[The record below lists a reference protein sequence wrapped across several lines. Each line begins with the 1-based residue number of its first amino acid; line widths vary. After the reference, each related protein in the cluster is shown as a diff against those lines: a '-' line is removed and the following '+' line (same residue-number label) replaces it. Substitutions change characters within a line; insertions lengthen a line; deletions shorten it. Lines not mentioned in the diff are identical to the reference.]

1 MPWNLIP
8 GFTAMHPHIF
18 SVTRLRSGKQLVKV
32 HLDVIAAVLKCW
44 RFPLEGYVGYERA
57 VVTAGGV
64 ALDGVV
70 AKTLESKLAPGL
82 HICGELLDIDAD
94 TGGYNL
100 HPPSRPAP
108 SPASAPRSPC
118 SPRPLTE
125 LRRLYSR
132 QPVEAYAAGGRT
144 GGGKEVALICR
155 CSSASRP
162 YQQRAGFS
170 RP

>member
-8 GFTAMHPHIF
+8 GFTAMHPQIF
-18 SVTRLRSGKQLVKV
+18 SVTRLRSGKQMVKV

-100 HPPSRPAP
+100 HSAFATGSLAGLSAAKSLLAP
-108 SPASAPRSPC
+108 SAD
-118 SPRPLTE
+118 
-125 LRRLYSR
+125 
-132 QPVEAYAAGGRT
+132 
-144 GGGKEVALICR
+144 
-155 CSSASRP
+155 
-162 YQQRAGFS
+162 
-170 RP
+170 